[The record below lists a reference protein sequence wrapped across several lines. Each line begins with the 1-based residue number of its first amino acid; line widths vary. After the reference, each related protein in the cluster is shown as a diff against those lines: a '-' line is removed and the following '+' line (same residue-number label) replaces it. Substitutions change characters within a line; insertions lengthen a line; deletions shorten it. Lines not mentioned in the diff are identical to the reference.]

1 MIDAERDNLLAAA
14 GGELAAALPQAWAVY
29 AYGSFARGEEWPDS
43 DLDLAVLMPP
53 GEPLPDRLGLI
64 ARVSR
69 RIGREVDLADLRR
82 AGLDLAMEVIRDG
95 RPLLVRRRDA
105 TLQWEAQQM
114 TDYADFQPRRADI
127 IAAFLREP
135 LRSHR

>member
-1 MIDAERDNLLAAA
+1 MIDAERENLLAAA
-14 GGELAAALPQAWAVY
+14 GDELAAALPEAWAVY
-29 AYGSFARGEEWPDS
+29 AYGNFTRGDEWPDS
-43 DLDLAVLMPP
+43 DVDLAVLMPP
-53 GEPLPDRLGLI
+53 GQRLPDRLGLI
-64 ARVSR
+64 ARVSQ

-105 TLQWEAQQM
+105 TVQWEAQQM

-127 IAAFLREP
+127 IEAYLRGP
-135 LRSHR
+135 LRLHR